1 MSDSDPL
8 MNNNLTSVERA
19 VPEQSEGILNDV
31 PTLSSLIPKNLS
43 HNKKAIIERLIA
55 LHLSQ
60 AT

>member
-1 MSDSDPL
+1 MSDSNHL
-8 MNNNLTSVERA
+8 TNNITSAERA
-19 VPEQSEGILNDV
+19 VPEQSEGVLNDV

-43 HNKKAIIERLIA
+43 HNKKAVIERLIA

>member
-1 MSDSDPL
+1 MSDSNHL
-8 MNNNLTSVERA
+8 TNNITSAELA
-19 VPEQSEGILNDV
+19 VPEQSEGILNDA

-43 HNKKAIIERLIA
+43 HNKKAVIERLIA